1 MKKHAR
7 TIEQTSFLVTGGA
20 GFIGS
25 HIVEEL
31 LQAGAKKVVA
41 IDNFA
46 NGNWGNVNIFKHHP
60 NYQFIEGDIRDAVF
74 CKDVCS
80 GIDAISH
87 QAALGSIPRS
97 INDPITT
104 TEVNVNGFLNILV
117 AAQQHHIKRLVF
129 ASSSSVYGSDAN
141 LPKKEHRIGKPLS
154 PYAITKLSNEHYA
167 RVFGQIHQ
175 LETIGLRY
183 FNIFGPR
190 QNPKVAYAAVIPLFI
205 EGLLQ
210 GTSVYINGKGDQT
223 RDFTFVKNAA
233 RANVLALT
241 TTQEKAYNQV
251 FNVAVGERYS
261 VLHLFESLATILNSA
276 QQPIFLAPRQ
286 GDMANSLADISKAR
300 RLLGYEPLVRFGEGL
315 EQTVAYFVAQ
325 QSSHIPTASALSA
338 RS

>member
-1 MKKHAR
+1 MKKHTR

-31 LQAGAKKVVA
+31 LQVGAKKVVA

-46 NGNWGNVNIFKHHP
+46 NGNWDNVNIFKHHP

-104 TEVNVNGFLNILV
+104 TEVNINGFLNILV
-117 AAQQHHIKRLVF
+117 AAQHHHIKRLVF

-141 LPKKEHRIGKPLS
+141 LPKKEHRIGRPLS

-167 RVFGQIHQ
+167 RVFGQFHQ
-175 LETIGLRY
+175 LETVGLRY

-210 GTSVYINGKGDQT
+210 GTPVYINGKGDQT

-261 VLHLFESLATILNSA
+261 VLHLFESLATILNSK
-276 QQPIFLAPRQ
+276 QQPIFLTPRQ
-286 GDMANSLADISKAR
+286 GDMLNSLADISKAR
-300 RLLGYEPLVRFGEGL
+300 RLLGYEPLVHFGEGL

-325 QSSHIPTASALSA
+325 HSSHVPTATALSA